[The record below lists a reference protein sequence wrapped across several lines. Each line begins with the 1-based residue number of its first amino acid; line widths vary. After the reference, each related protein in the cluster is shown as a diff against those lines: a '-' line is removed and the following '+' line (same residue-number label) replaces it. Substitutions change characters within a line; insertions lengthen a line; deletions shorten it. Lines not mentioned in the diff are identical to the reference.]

1 MKKWSISLLLILFMG
16 CSVPHVIETPNY
28 REEDAVTITFKRGG
42 IFVGCGAEA
51 YLLIDGVVVSNL
63 FCGEEKSFK
72 IKPGNYIIQV
82 SASYT
87 YGRIQKYEFKAN
99 RKYSILFDKNQG
111 EIVDITNEF

>member
-16 CSVPHVIETPNY
+16 CSVPHVI
-28 REEDAVTITFKRGG
+28 
-42 IFVGCGAEA
+42 
-51 YLLIDGVVVSNL
+51 
-63 FCGEEKSFK
+63 
-72 IKPGNYIIQV
+72 IIQV